1 MKKIKKNINLFFKA
15 LSFGALLISFNSCS
29 SDDSIINELEEV
41 NDTDFET
48 TDWTVETH
56 SDVVSPDFDEVFGD
70 NAVKRIDIIITET
83 RWQNMLD
90 DMTAIYGAFGVSSSP
105 SGGDIDPISIPA
117 EVFYNGLEWYR
128 VGVSFEE
135 NSSLQ
140 KSWQS
145 GILKLAFKLDF
156 DKFEDDY
163 PQIEN
168 QRFYGFNKLILKNN
182 FSDKL
187 ILKDKTATSEL
198 NDENLETSHKAFYT
212 VYVDHGQGPEYF
224 GVYTMLE
231 EVDKTMPAEQVL

>member
-1 MKKIKKNINLFFKA
+1 MKKIKKNISLFFKV
-15 LSFGALLISFNSCS
+15 LSFGALLISLNSCS
-29 SDDSIINELEEV
+29 SDDSIINELGEV
-41 NDTDFET
+41 DDTDFET

-56 SDVVSPDFDEVFGD
+56 SDGVSPDFEEVFGD
-70 NAVKRIDIIITET
+70 NAVKRLDIVITEA

-90 DMTAIYGAFGVSSSP
+90 DMTAIYGAFGVPSSP
-105 SGGDIDPISIPA
+105 SGGDIDPISMPA

-128 VGVSFEE
+128 VGVGFKETSD
-135 NSSLQ
+135 LQ

-145 GILKLAFKLDF
+145 GILKLAYKLDF
-156 DKFEDDY
+156 DEFEEDY

-198 NDENLETSHKAFYT
+198 SDEVLETSHKAFYT
-212 VYVDHGQGPEYF
+212 VYVDHGEGAQYF
-224 GVYTMLE
+224 GVYTMVE
-231 EVDKTMPAEQVL
+231 EVDETMPAEQVL